1 MSNDNAVASPT
12 SIPGTITSLLEN
24 PESRDEIIK
33 QLLENLQYYKKVVA
47 YMQSMPLP
55 IISQAS
61 FNNQP
66 VKWSNCKAPYPVYRD
81 AFSNYSRGIKK
92 GLPRSNKNSVRL
104 ATARAKKKVKTALL
118 SVGNLEQQRYTL
130 LYVLSDSAIRDIASS
145 IGVNARDITLCQE
158 LVRSAKKLVQHA
170 TATSNR
176 NCRISSDKHAV
187 IQTAALLLTS
197 TPPKDVTE

>member
-1 MSNDNAVASPT
+1 
-12 SIPGTITSLLEN
+12 
-24 PESRDEIIK
+24 
-33 QLLENLQYYKKVVA
+33 
-47 YMQSMPLP
+47 
-55 IISQAS
+55 
-61 FNNQP
+61 

-104 ATARAKKKVKTALL
+104 ATARAKKKVKNALL

-130 LYVLSDSAIRDIASS
+130 LYVLLDPAICNIASS

-158 LVRSAKKLVQHA
+158 LVRSAKKLVQRV

-176 NCRISSDKHAV
+176 NRRISSDKHAV
-187 IQTAALLLTS
+187 IQTAALLLMS
-197 TPPKDVTE
+197 TPPKDVTERKTSFSVRELSEFLGLSYGASQRCLVNQKETITYCRFR